1 MSKATKL
8 PGLKNIPAS
17 TEPELRGS
25 LQAMKE
31 ALAVRLGQEGDPL
44 DRAITLRE
52 LIDSGMAKKLT
63 NKNFDPNTT
72 TTDFVGAKDDP
83 VDLSIPP
90 APTGLEASGAFTEII
105 INWNPPAYGGH
116 AFTEVFRSRDDAVG
130 TAQLV
135 TTTEAAITVDTV
147 GYNQEY
153 YYWVRFVNI
162 SGVRGPFN
170 QTNGVKATTAVDIG
184 EVLSQLSETLADLPG
199 YSTLTGLI
207 DAGTLVIR
215 ASSAP
220 STRTDGSSL
229 QVDDI
234 WLDTDDDQ
242 LYVRNSSNNAWV
254 KARDGTLKADIDSLV
269 ASLNTSNSRN
279 DTTLS
284 AAITAER
291 VVRVTEEAA
300 NATNIS
306 SLTSTVNGVSANV
319 TTVENAITNGTSA
332 QAGFGIAVNAN
343 NAIAGMYLMA
353 DSSNNLQNNTST
365 SNIIFEADQV
375 TIRNPHGNDIVPFT
389 VLSSTDAS
397 GNAAGVYIDTAFIKD
412 GAITNALIA
421 NATIEAAKITS
432 LNADVI
438 NAGTV
443 DAQYLDADV
452 IVSSDLSSNTSTVI
466 HGGNITTGT
475 IGASFIDT
483 AILRATDVGSGGST
497 VIDGG
502 RIDTGTI
509 DAERISTTNLILP
522 AAGGSTTISFSQNN
536 NQNRFICSVGSGA
549 GFYQGFVKFT
559 GGTNHVKS
567 LGFYFIDSS
576 ATSGSGSGFDVDL
589 DASSTGSN
597 TNDTNTP
604 LAGKSVSSK
613 AIYPS
618 SNAVPS
624 SAETDTVKTSGYG
637 LRPFVL
643 SHGVG
648 FGSQG
653 QLSNRRST
661 NENDDRLFS
670 GHESVNIPITFT
682 YTGSNSVNLFV
693 RGQADSASGNNCDV
707 EARFIKFG
715 TS

>member
-229 QVDDI
+229 QLDDI

-269 ASLNTSNSRN
+269 ASLNTSNSRS

-284 AAITAER
+284 AAIAAER
-291 VVRVTEEAA
+291 VVRVTAEGA
-300 NATNIS
+300 NATSIS
-306 SLTSTVNGVSANV
+306 NLTSTVNGVSANV
-319 TTVENAITNGTSA
+319 TTVQNAITNGTSA

-375 TIRNPHGNDIVPFT
+375 TIRNPHGSDIVPFT

-421 NATIEAAKITS
+421 NATIEAAKISS

-522 AAGGSTTISFSQNN
+522 AAGGSTSISFTVNN

-589 DASSTGSN
+589 DASSTGAN

-604 LAGKSVSSK
+604 LAGKGVSSK
-613 AIYPS
+613 AVYPS

-624 SAETDTVKTSGYG
+624 STETDTVKTSGYG
-637 LRPFVL
+637 LRPFVMTD
-643 SHGVG
+643 GVG

-653 QLSNRRST
+653 QLSNRRTTS
-661 NENDDRLFS
+661 ESDDRLFS

-693 RGQADSASGNNCDV
+693 RGQGDSGTDTCTV
-707 EARFIKFG
+707 EARFIRFG

>member
-269 ASLNTSNSRN
+269 ASLNTSNSRS

-284 AAITAER
+284 AAIAAER
-291 VVRVTEEAA
+291 VVRVTAEGA
-300 NATNIS
+300 NATSIS
-306 SLTSTVNGVSANV
+306 NLTSTVNGVSADV
-319 TTVENAITNGTSA
+319 TTVQNAITNGTSA

-375 TIRNPHGNDIVPFT
+375 TIRNPHGSDIVPFT
-389 VLSSTDAS
+389 VLSSTDAD
-397 GNAAGVYIDTAFIKD
+397 GNAAGVYIDAAFIKD
-412 GAITNALIA
+412 AAIDGAQIKT
-421 NATIEAAKITS
+421 ATIQAAQISS

-443 DAQYLDADV
+443 DAQYLDASV

-483 AILRATDVGSGGST
+483 AILRATDVGDSGST

-509 DAERISTTNLILP
+509 DAARISTTNLILP
-522 AAGGSTTISFSQNN
+522 AAGGSTSISFTVNN

-604 LAGKSVSSK
+604 LAGKGVSSK
-613 AIYPS
+613 AVYPS

-637 LRPFVL
+637 LRPFVMTD
-643 SHGVG
+643 GVG

-653 QLSNRRST
+653 QLSNRRTT
-661 NENDDRLFS
+661 NEDDDRLFS

-693 RGQADSASGNNCDV
+693 RGQGDSGTDTCTV
-707 EARFIKFG
+707 EARFIRFG

>member
-269 ASLNTSNSRN
+269 ASLNTSNSRS

-284 AAITAER
+284 AAIAAER
-291 VVRVTEEAA
+291 VVRVTAEGA
-300 NATNIS
+300 NATSIS
-306 SLTSTVNGVSANV
+306 NLTSTVNGVSADV
-319 TTVENAITNGTSA
+319 TTVQNAITNGTSA

-375 TIRNPHGNDIVPFT
+375 TIRNPHGSDIVPFT
-389 VLSSTDAS
+389 VLSSTDAD
-397 GNAAGVYIDTAFIKD
+397 GNAAGVYIDAAFIKD
-412 GAITNALIA
+412 AAIDGAQIKT
-421 NATIEAAKITS
+421 ATIQAAQISS

-443 DAQYLDADV
+443 DAQYLDASV

-483 AILRATDVGSGGST
+483 AILRATDVGDSGST

-509 DAERISTTNLILP
+509 DAARISTTNLILP
-522 AAGGSTTISFSQNN
+522 AAGGSTSISFTVNN

-576 ATSGSGSGFDVDL
+576 ATSGSGSNFEVNL
-589 DASSTGSN
+589 DSSTGSN
-597 TNDTNTP
+597 SDTNTP

-613 AIYPS
+613 AVYPS

-637 LRPFVL
+637 LRPFVMTD
-643 SHGVG
+643 GVG

-653 QLSNRRST
+653 QLSNRRTT
-661 NENDDRLFS
+661 NEDDDRLFQ

-693 RGQADSASGNNCDV
+693 RGQGDSGTDTCTV
-707 EARFIKFG
+707 EARFIRFG

>member
-254 KARDGTLKADIDSLV
+254 KARDSVLKADIDTLV
-269 ASLNTSNSRN
+269 ASLNTSNSRT

-284 AAITAER
+284 AAIAAER
-291 VVRVTEEAA
+291 VARVDAEAQKA
-300 NATNIS
+300 SAQSVTD
-306 SLTSTVNGVSANV
+306 LTATVNGVSANV
-319 TTVENAITNGTSA
+319 TTVQNAITNGTSA

-375 TIRNPHGNDIVPFT
+375 TIRNPHGSDIVPFT

-421 NATIEAAKITS
+421 NATIEAAKISS
-432 LNADVI
+432 LNASVI

-443 DAQYLDADV
+443 AAQYLDASV

-483 AILRATDVGSGGST
+483 AILRATDVGDSGST

-522 AAGGSTTISFSQNN
+522 AAGGTTNVSFTVNN
-536 NQNRFICSVGSGA
+536 NQNRFVCSVGSGA
-549 GFYQGFVKFT
+549 GFYQGFVKIS
-559 GGTNHVKS
+559 GGSNHVKS
-567 LGFYFIDSS
+567 IGLFFIDSS
-576 ATSGSGSGFDVDL
+576 ATSGSGSSFDVDL
-589 DASSTGSN
+589 DATSTGAN

-604 LAGKSVSSK
+604 LAGKNK
-613 AIYPS
+613 ASAAVYPS
-618 SNAVPS
+618 SDAVLS
-624 SAETDTVKTSGYG
+624 SAHNNTVQDGGYG
-637 LRPFVL
+637 LRPFIL
-643 SHGVG
+643 SHGIG
-648 FGSQG
+648 FGSSSQK
-653 QLSNRRST
+653 SNAVGT
-661 NENDDRLFS
+661 DDRLFQ
-670 GHESVNIPITFT
+670 GHESINIPITFT
-682 YTGSNSVNLFV
+682 YTGSNSINLFI
-693 RGQADSASGNNCDV
+693 RAQADSGDDDCDV
-707 EARFIKFG
+707 EARFIRFG